1 MMPAFWWLAWGLPA
15 LLLSAAYSFVTNRY
29 RRGWNAMP
37 DWEPPVGFRPS
48 TFVSVLV
55 PARNEADA
63 ILSCLQS
70 LELQSYPPHLYE
82 VIVIDDHSEDETPAL
97 VRAFG
102 SDHPRIRLVHL
113 ADHMGPGETR
123 AFKKKAL
130 SAGIGQARGELIVT
144 TDADC
149 VVQPGWLELLVSL
162 FELQGA
168 RFIAAPVNFTR
179 ERNLTE
185 RFQSLDMMGMMGVTG
200 SGIFLKMNQMC
211 NGANLAYPRATFFE
225 VGGFDQI
232 DHLASGDDMLLMH
245 KVAERWPEGVFFLK
259 NKAATV
265 YTTAKPDWRA
275 FASQRL
281 RWATKS
287 AGYRDWRVTAILA
300 VVFLFCWCLL
310 VGAGLSLACG
320 GAPLFLT
327 IFLLATKFAADYLFL
342 RDMSAYFGRSDLMKS
357 YIPSQF
363 LHIAYIVA
371 IGTAANL
378 VSSYEWKGR
387 RVS

>member
-1 MMPAFWWLAWGLPA
+1 MMPAFWWIAWGVPA
-15 LLLSAAYSFVTNRY
+15 LLLSAAYFYVTSRY

-37 DWEPPVGFRPS
+37 DWVPPAGFRPS

-55 PARNEADA
+55 PARNEAA
-63 ILSCLQS
+63 SILSCLQS
-70 LELQSYPPHLYE
+70 LGRQSYPPHLYE

-97 VRAFG
+97 VRAFEAA
-102 SDHPRIRLVHL
+102 HPHFRLVRL
-113 ADHMGPGETR
+113 ADYIEPGETR

-130 SAGIGQARGELIVT
+130 SVGIGLARGELIVT

-149 VVQPGWLELLVSL
+149 VAQAGWLELLVSL
-162 FELQGA
+162 FELRGA
-168 RFIAAPVNFTR
+168 RFVAAPVNFTG

-185 RFQSLDMMGMMGVTG
+185 YFQSLDMMGMMGVTG
-200 SGIFLKMNQMC
+200 AGIFLKMNQMC
-211 NGANLAYPRATFFE
+211 NGANLAYPRSAFFE

-232 DHLASGDDMLLMH
+232 DQLASGDDMLLMH
-245 KVAERWPEGVFFLK
+245 KIAARWPEGVFFLK

-265 YTTAKPDWRA
+265 YTAAKPDWRA

-287 AGYRDWRVTAILA
+287 AAYRDWRVTAILA
-300 VVFLFCWCLL
+300 VVFLYCWCLL
-310 VGAGLSLACG
+310 IGTGLSMAYGGEACY
-320 GAPLFLT
+320 LML
-327 IFLLATKFAADYLFL
+327 FLLATKFATDYFFL
-342 RDMSAYFGRSDLMKS
+342 RGMAVYFGRGDLMKH
-357 YIPSQF
+357 YLPSQF

-371 IGTAANL
+371 IGTMANL

-387 RVS
+387 QVS